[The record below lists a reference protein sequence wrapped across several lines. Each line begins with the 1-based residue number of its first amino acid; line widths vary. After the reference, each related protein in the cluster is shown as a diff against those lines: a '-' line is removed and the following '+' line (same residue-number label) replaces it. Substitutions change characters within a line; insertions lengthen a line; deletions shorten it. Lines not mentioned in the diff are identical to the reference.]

1 MNNSDFMSELEEQ
14 LKKNGLELNEQQKN
28 VVVSDKNTVVSAG
41 AGSGKTTVL
50 SYRFLRLVMEGK
62 AKINEILTLTFTR
75 KAAAEMHS
83 RIFHELLSHKDEKI
97 IADQISL
104 LSDMAVSTLD
114 SFCVEIVRADCLKYG
129 INKDFTMFDEN
140 LFGEEFITN
149 IVDQMIGDDK
159 YENAFKLISD
169 IIPPDKIINHFFYP
183 LYGNIS
189 ILTDINIDFIIKE
202 LESYL
207 IKNRDINYQ
216 ICLDCLKEI
225 EDKFFENFGKKSR
238 EYFEETK
245 KIIMN
250 KTGEVLQKKFSIN
263 KDDGFKEVKKQLID
277 AYDLYLNYSDAYDEI
292 GNEEILLCLI
302 RDFNEKVKA
311 EKRSQGIL
319 SFLDVA
325 ELSVDI
331 LKNNNNLRS
340 YYKDK
345 FKYIMIDEFQD
356 NNKLQKDLL
365 FLISERKD
373 ISNKNTIPSGSQ
385 IDGNKLFFVGDEKQS
400 IYRFRGAD
408 VSVFKQLSNEIG
420 NSLTLDINYR
430 SESFLIDR
438 FNEIFMFLFT
448 GTKSYDAKY
457 QYLIGVKNTGGIVPT
472 LNVFLGKNNEDE
484 KNVDDE
490 EKGTNLRKTKY
501 EADFIAKRIKKICE
515 SEDYLICKKGKA
527 SKPTYGDIAILLSK
541 SSAQMDYEKA
551 LRAYNIPYIVE
562 ESRSLMLE
570 AVSSDLYQ
578 SLQYLLYPNDKLAFI
593 ALARSPFMRVSDD
606 SLRYLSSFS
615 NIEELQ
621 ADLNEEEFNKYLKF
635 KESFE
640 KAFEIVKTDSITSVL
655 DYLFYDC
662 GYYVYLLSNPEY
674 HAYIESFSILWDIA
688 KQFEDAGLSIFRFV
702 DYLRE
707 NLATSEK
714 LMPTTGWFSG
724 GDNDAV
730 RIMTIHKSKG
740 LEFPIVFLPNFG
752 SPFSTDRA
760 NEKPI
765 LKKEDLIL
773 SNLKDI
779 NFRKLYQYD
788 EDEKVQA
795 EMLRL
800 LYVAFTRAETH
811 LFVSG
816 SYKITNAGEYHKSF
830 EKSMLYSF
838 LNAIGFNPAAPT
850 APLKNINVELFDL
863 SGDVSF
869 ASVKNSGTAG
879 DVEDWIKDQEDSFF
893 APAYKKY
900 KASELGNNL
909 NSTDGMTLPD
919 LECDDIISK
928 YEIEADFGSFVHLL
942 LEKSINE
949 NEISDDVFENG
960 VLTANERNI
969 ITASAKK
976 LMTAFKEN
984 KYICSIL
991 ERKPEKYAEV
1001 GFFMSHE
1008 DGILEGVADL
1018 LLVFDDFVLILD
1030 YKTDKMYCPDNH
1042 RAQLLAYIKAFSH
1055 LYEKKAYGSLVY
1067 LRDIKA
1073 EPIWDENGNE
1083 VDLF

>member
-1 MNNSDFMSELEEQ
+1 MSNLHFVSKLEEQ
-14 LKKNGLELNEQQKN
+14 LKKNGLGLNEQQKA

-83 RIFHELLSHKDEKI
+83 RILQELLSHKDEKI

-129 INKDFTMFDEN
+129 INKDFTMFDKD

-149 IVDQMIGDDK
+149 IVNQMIGNNG
-159 YENAFKLISD
+159 YEKAFEIISK
-169 IIPPDKIINHFFYP
+169 IIPPDKIITNFFDP
-183 LYGNIS
+183 LYSNIS
-189 ILTDINIDFIIKE
+189 ILTDIDVVSIINA

-207 IKNRDINYQ
+207 IENRDSNYQ
-216 ICLDCLKEI
+216 TCLVYLKDI
-225 EDKFFENFGKKSR
+225 EDKYFGKFKDKSR
-238 EYFEETK
+238 EKFEEN
-245 KIIMN
+245 KIIISN
-250 KTGEVLQKKFSIN
+250 KTGEALQKNFSIRN
-263 KDDGFKEVKKQLID
+263 DEDFKVVKDNLIA
-277 AYDLYLNYSDAYDEI
+277 AYDLYLDYFNAHKEIKDE
-292 GNEEILLCLI
+292 EVLLSLI
-302 RDFNEKVKA
+302 KDFNEKVKS

-325 ELSVDI
+325 ELAVDI
-331 LKNNNNLRS
+331 LKSNNNLRS

-373 ISNKNTIPSGSQ
+373 ISNKNTIPSSSQ
-385 IDGNKLFFVGDEKQS
+385 IDEEKLFFVGDEKQS

-420 NSLTLDINYR
+420 NSLTLDMNYR

-438 FNEIFMFLFT
+438 FNEIFKVLFT
-448 GTKSYDAKY
+448 GSKPYDAQY
-457 QYLIGVKNTGGIVPT
+457 QELIGVKKTDGLVPT
-472 LNVFLGKNNEDE
+472 LNVFLGKDKDDKDE
-484 KNVDDE
+484 KDD
-490 EKGTNLRKTKY
+490 NLGKIKY
-501 EADFIAKRIKKICE
+501 EADFIAKRIRRICE
-515 SEDYLICKKGKA
+515 SDDCLICKKGKA
-527 SKPTYGDIAILLSK
+527 SKPAYGDIAILLRT
-541 SSAQMDYEKA
+541 SSHQMDYEKA
-551 LRAYNIPYIVE
+551 LRSYNIPYSVE
-562 ESRSLMLE
+562 ESRSLMHE

-578 SLQYLLYPNDKLAFI
+578 ALQYLLYPEDKLAFI

-606 SLRYLSSFS
+606 SLSCLSSFS
-615 NIEELQ
+615 TVKDLQ
-621 ADLNEEEFNKYLKF
+621 DGLDADEFNKYLKF

-640 KAFEIVKTDSITSVL
+640 KAFEIVKSDRITSVL

-688 KQFEDAGLSIFRFV
+688 KQFEESGLSIFRFV

-707 NLATSEK
+707 NLATKEK
-714 LMPTTGWFSG
+714 LMTTAGWFSG

-740 LEFPIVFLPNFG
+740 LEFPIVFLPDFG
-752 SPFSTDRA
+752 SLPQTDKP
-760 NEKPI
+760 NENPI
-765 LKKEDLIL
+765 LKKDGLIL

-779 NFRKLYQYD
+779 NFRKLYQDD
-788 EDEKVQA
+788 EEVKAQA

-816 SYKITNAGEYHKSF
+816 SYRLTKDGEYYKGF
-830 EKSMLYSF
+830 GKSMLYSF
-838 LNAIGFNPAAPT
+838 LNAIGFNPADPGAH
-850 APLKNINVELFDL
+850 LENINVEFFDL
-863 SGDVSF
+863 FGDIPYT
-869 ASVKNSGTAG
+869 SVKNLKTAG
-879 DVEDWIKDQEDSFF
+879 DVEDWIKDQEDSCF

-909 NSTDGMTLPD
+909 NSTEGSKLPD
-919 LECDDIISK
+919 LDCDGIIS
-928 YEIEADFGSFVHLL
+928 EHAIEADFGSFVHLL
-942 LEKSINE
+942 LEKSING
-949 NEISDDVFENG
+949 NEISEDVFENSA
-960 VLTANERNI
+960 LTANERNI

-976 LMTAFKEN
+976 LVTAFEN
-984 KYICSIL
+984 NEYICNIL
-991 ERKPEKYAEV
+991 KRKCEKHAEV
-1001 GFFMSHE
+1001 GFFMPHE
-1008 DGILEGVADL
+1008 GGILEGVADL

-1030 YKTDKMYCPDNH
+1030 YKTDKIYCPDNH
-1042 RAQLLAYIKAFSH
+1042 KAQLLAYIKAFSY
-1055 LYEKKAYGSLVY
+1055 LYKKAYGSLVY
-1067 LRDIKA
+1067 LREIKA
-1073 EPIWDENGNE
+1073 EPVWDENGNE
-1083 VDLF
+1083 VEL